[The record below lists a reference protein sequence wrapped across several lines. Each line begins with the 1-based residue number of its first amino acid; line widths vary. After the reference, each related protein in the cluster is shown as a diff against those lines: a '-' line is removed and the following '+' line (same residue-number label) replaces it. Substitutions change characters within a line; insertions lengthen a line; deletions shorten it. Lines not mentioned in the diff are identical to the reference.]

1 MFRFLI
7 LEHIILHIRTI
18 AQAIE
23 ALSVVDERIALC
35 IFSKARAFWRQ
46 EVYRSLLQNIW
57 NVEKLGIPIDVYLSL
72 AQDDALEVDQHRH
85 VVSAF
90 LPKSIRFDSQEACN
104 GSDMPFCIRWID
116 RSACAEMIRSY
127 ESEFGLSYTW
137 ISMVRTDSRWD
148 ADFPDVR
155 NLDRNYVHARLRCP
169 GQLSVTSRHL
179 QLGSF
184 VRPTQLTMYMPDIL
198 NQTCIPISRSDK
210 LTKFGCAC
218 QPWGCQI
225 SEQVS
230 TIWLL

>member
-1 MFRFLI
+1 
-7 LEHIILHIRTI
+7 
-18 AQAIE
+18 
-23 ALSVVDERIALC
+23 
-35 IFSKARAFWRQ
+35 
-46 EVYRSLLQNIW
+46 
-57 NVEKLGIPIDVYLSL
+57 
-72 AQDDALEVDQHRH
+72 
-85 VVSAF
+85 
-90 LPKSIRFDSQEACN
+90 
-104 GSDMPFCIRWID
+104 
-116 RSACAEMIRSY
+116 MIRSY

-137 ISMVRTDSRWD
+137 ILMVRTDSRWD

-210 LTKFGCAC
+210 VTKFGCAC

-225 SEQVS
+225 SEQVVDDMAALIPRKHMDAYFS
-230 TIWLL
+230 IPQKIDLESIHLLGPFGKALGWSK